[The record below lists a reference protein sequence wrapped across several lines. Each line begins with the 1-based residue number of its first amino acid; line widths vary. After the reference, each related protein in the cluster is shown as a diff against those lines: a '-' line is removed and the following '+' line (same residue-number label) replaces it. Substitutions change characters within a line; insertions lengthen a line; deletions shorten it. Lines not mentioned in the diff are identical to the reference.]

1 MRQQQHT
8 YSGLLLCSAIALIGA
23 VLLHY
28 CTTNSISAATSNL
41 PCSTLALYNLL
52 YSFIIFLV
60 VCFNIDPQDE
70 PEPKQDHSRV

>member
-1 MRQQQHT
+1 M
-8 YSGLLLCSAIALIGA
+8 
-23 VLLHY
+23 LHY

-52 YSFIIFLV
+52 YSFVIFLV